1 MARVADLLMDLRP
14 EIGWAESGR
23 DRYLTVAALLLAC
36 PQMWS
41 CDELDRRLAALRYY
55 RTTKRRFVNPYYAR
69 RHQSIG
75 LALRNCS
82 LVTLTVFW

>member
-1 MARVADLLMDLRP
+1 M
-14 EIGWAESGR
+14 S
-23 DRYLTVAALLLAC
+23 
-36 PQMWS
+36 
-41 CDELDRRLAALRYY
+41 LAAARHRLLQQ
-55 RTTKRRFVNPYYAR
+55 TMPNGRFVNPNYAG

>member
-1 MARVADLLMDLRP
+1 MDLRP
-14 EIGWAESGR
+14 VWGGNR
-23 DRYLTVAALLLAC
+23 NLTVAALLLAC
-36 PQMWS
+36 PQMSS

-55 RTTKRRFVNPYYAR
+55 RTTRRRFVNPNYAG

-75 LALRNCS
+75 LTLRNCS